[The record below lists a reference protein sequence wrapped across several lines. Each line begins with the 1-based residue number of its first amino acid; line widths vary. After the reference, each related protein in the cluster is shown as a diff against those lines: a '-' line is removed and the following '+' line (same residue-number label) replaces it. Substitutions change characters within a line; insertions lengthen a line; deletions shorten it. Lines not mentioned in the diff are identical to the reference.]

1 MGRKKGE
8 IAGMRADIDDPI
20 GVVAKRG
27 DEGAA
32 GWLINTMLEAS
43 QGDAVVAVTKQHLEC
58 CAGHRRGGY
67 KSCECR
73 QGQKLTQGARQSA
86 RRDQSLAFGDGA
98 AVARGAVHEVTIK
111 GWSTRRQSAV
121 ESVRESRTNARS
133 LVLRSPLA
141 LHTANSGR

>member
-1 MGRKKGE
+1 MPGT
-8 IAGMRADIDDPI
+8 
-20 GVVAKRG
+20 GVVVTNPVNVGRVKSSLKARG
-27 DEGAA
+27 
-32 GWLINTMLEAS
+32 
-43 QGDAVVAVTKQHLEC
+43 K
-58 CAGHRRGGY
+58 
-67 KSCECR
+67 
-73 QGQKLTQGARQSA
+73 A

-98 AVARGAVHEVTIK
+98 AVARGAVHQVTIE